1 LGPGLRR
8 GDERFHGTPLML
20 AYIARRLLATIP
32 VMAIVAVLVFSMLR
46 LTPGDPA
53 AIIAGA
59 AATSQD
65 IIDIRARL
73 GLDRSIVAQFFV
85 WIGHVL
91 TGDFG
96 ESFFFKK
103 QVAALIADRIGPTLA
118 LATTTMILSV
128 LIAVP
133 LGVIAAWKQGTW
145 IDRIVMGFSV
155 LGFSVPVFVV
165 GYVLIYIFAVELSW
179 LPVQGYQPLS
189 EGLWGFLQR
198 LILPSFTL
206 SVIYIALIARITR
219 TSVLEVLNEDYIRT
233 ARAKGLPDRVV
244 LMKHALRNAAV
255 PIVTIIGIGV
265 ALLIGGVVV
274 TESVSSIPG
283 LGRLTVDA
291 VLARDYPTV
300 QAVILL
306 FSAVYVFLNLVVDVA
321 YTFLDPRIR
330 Y

>member
-1 LGPGLRR
+1 MRPLRVQPVP
-8 GDERFHGTPLML
+8 EVML

-32 VMAIVAVLVFSMLR
+32 VMAVVAVLVFSMLR

-65 IIDIRARL
+65 IVDIRQKL
-73 GLDRSIVAQFFV
+73 GLDRPIVEQFAI

-91 TGDFG
+91 SGDFG

-103 QVAALIADRIGPTLA
+103 QVADLILDRVGPTLA
-118 LATTTMILSV
+118 LAAFTMVWSV

-133 LGVIAAWKQGTW
+133 LGVIAANRQGTW
-145 IDRIVMGFSV
+145 IDRLVMGFSV
-155 LGFSVPVFVV
+155 LGFSVPVFVI
-165 GYVLIYIFAVELSW
+165 GYTLIYVFSIRLNW
-179 LPVQGYQPLS
+179 LPVQGYQPIA
-189 EGLWGFLQR
+189 EGLGGFLQR
-198 LILPSFTL
+198 LVLPSLTL

-219 TSVLEVLNEDYIRT
+219 TSILEVLGEDYIRT
-233 ARAKGLPDRVV
+233 ARAKGLPNRVV
-244 LMKHALRNAAV
+244 LMRHALRNAAV
-255 PIVTIIGIGV
+255 PIITVIGIGV
-265 ALLIGGVVV
+265 AFLIGGVVV
-274 TESVSSIPG
+274 TESVFSIPG

-306 FSAVYVFLNLVVDVA
+306 FSIVYVLLNLLVDVA
-321 YTFLDPRIR
+321 YTLLDPRIR